1 MTKTIH
7 GWNDIPAGYVQEVDF
22 HLAPIWLRALAR
34 TTYFERFAYPIAVK
48 KGLVKRW
55 KIEPDEVKPEFFWSD
70 GIQYFNADYPG
81 FKHSSPIEFEMKKTR
96 IKFPFFIL
104 RLISIL
110 ILTKTFTQILFFG
123 LFGTKWG
130 RDRKTTYI
138 KEKINAQKK

>member
-1 MTKTIH
+1 MKKNGTQKMNMILIMKIMKILIQRLKMKMKTYQQTNH
-7 GWNDIPAGYVQEVDF
+7 QMM
-22 HLAPIWLRALAR
+22 
-34 TTYFERFAYPIAVK
+34 K
-48 KGLVKRW
+48 K
-55 KIEPDEVKPEFFWSD
+55 
-70 GIQYFNADYPG
+70 
-81 FKHSSPIEFEMKKTR
+81 MKKTR